1 MLKFQQTEG
10 IMEKYFE
17 VLRSCQL
24 FHDIE
29 DKNITPMLGCLG
41 AKRENYKK
49 GETILAEGDPAVYLG
64 IVLSG
69 SAQIVQ
75 VDFYGNR
82 NIVTVIEP
90 SQIFGEAFS
99 CAGLKKLPVD
109 VISSDNT
116 DILLIDAQRITQ
128 SCSNACQFHSQ
139 MIFNLLKAVSRKNLM
154 FHQKIKI
161 TSKRSTR
168 DKLLTYL
175 MLQAKNSG
183 SNHFVIPYDRQELAD
198 YLEVERSGLSA
209 EISKLRAEGKIECK
223 KSEFTLY

>member
-1 MLKFQQTEG
+1 
-10 IMEKYFE
+10 MEKYFM

-29 DKNITPMLGCLG
+29 DKKITPMLGCLG
-41 AKRENYKK
+41 AKIKSYKK
-49 GETILAEGDPAVYLG
+49 GETILAEGDPAVYFG

-75 VDFYGNR
+75 NDFYGNR

-109 VISSDNT
+109 VVSSDNT
-116 DILLIDAQRITQ
+116 DILLIDAQRITG

-139 MIFNLLKAVSRKNLM
+139 MIFNLLKVVSRKNLI
-154 FHQKIKI
+154 FHQKIEI

-168 DKLLTYL
+168 DKLLAYL
-175 MLQAKNSG
+175 MLQAKKSG

-223 KSEFTLY
+223 RSEFTLY

>member
-1 MLKFQQTEG
+1 
-10 IMEKYFE
+10 MEKYFD

-29 DKNITPMLGCLG
+29 DKNIMPMLGCLG
-41 AKRENYKK
+41 AKKKSYKK
-49 GETILAEGDPAVYLG
+49 GATIFAEGDPAIYIG

-82 NIVTVIEP
+82 NIVTVIES
-90 SQIFGEAFS
+90 SQIFGEAFA

-109 VISSDNT
+109 VVVSSDNT
-116 DILLIDAQRITQ
+116 EILLIDAQRITQ
-128 SCSNACQFHSQ
+128 SCNNACQFHSQ
-139 MIFNLLKAVSRKNLM
+139 MIFNLLKVVSRKNLI
-154 FHQKIKI
+154 FHQKIEI

-183 SNHFVIPYDRQELAD
+183 RNYFVIPYNRQELAD

-223 KSEFTLY
+223 KSKFILY